1 MDILRRQALDEARE
15 IAPAVVALLLDLDE
29 RPRRLALAAAPRV
42 RVAVTSEIPTA
53 LMRALGKPLL
63 ATPSHPLAKHVIEYA
78 DAVRSLADDERDNE
92 TARFGKDFWSP
103 EHNVWHSSSLRAQH
117 QRTHQGLGFLRRAER
132 RLSAAAELAERE
144 LHSSAISALGK
155 LSPPPARLVAFVESV
170 RYDEATS
177 VLGVAQPDEINA
189 ATAPAPLDAIADRLG
204 ELLER
209 EVLVE
214 TVPAKVFQTESSWG
228 AIVDVSEG
236 PSGSPPEYIWVTS
249 DAVHTPQ
256 ALQRTTAEC
265 IARALLMS
273 SVVRHQSAAGFA
285 WRMRLVTSDRYEAQL
300 AAEKGVV
307 AARPGWQLL
316 HLACEIHMNNSC
328 QRKALAAI
336 DPSITGMIRLA
347 LSLRLG
353 GWMREFRRCLFQ
365 EVLESLDVVEGAS
378 TRAEAMHRRQCVTM
392 FMGVGPRRRYV
403 QSILAALPN
412 GNWSLPDRVQIYVAP
427 GTAWS
432 ARSVALLVAK
442 GLGMSLAHAHFR
454 PFNRSRWTMNDF
466 AIGQLGILEAC
477 HRLLT
482 RCCRR
487 WLVHMK
493 YAGPLLRVVAY
504 GAELAADPDLP
515 RAAMPDL
522 LVARLDD
529 SMDALDALPI
539 LDLRAEGESV
549 GLPDREWLA
558 PREDG
563 CAKDVDASAETHA
576 ALNEKNRTQAAAWLI
591 HGDPLR
597 DLTLAR
603 VVMEPN
609 MAVLRRQLHIGSD
622 AWAAEQER
630 RCLHGHMQR
639 DREYRL
645 MVAARGELD
654 DLFHNHH
661 TALVTSPHVWSV
673 LPRHSMTE
681 QFLCLAFRMCSRA
694 AGEYERLL
702 GCRHRKPP
710 YRLFVTLL
718 QPELAIGMKDL
729 HRAKPCML
737 DAWTRDFMDCYD
749 IEAADAKAILRL
761 VLIMAN
767 TDTAKIECWHA
778 WTRRVVTRL
787 GAQTTRPNFY
797 DISARCQAQ
806 RMKRRAATQGA
817 WVPRSD
823 DSIGDD
829 ISRRIHAGDA
839 MEKLDQRP
847 PTKVRRGGGGPW
859 RMHVSR
865 QLQAGFTSFAGHAA
879 SYRARG
885 EAHSA
890 QDAIDGAVA
899 TGRHRAGEPA
909 FGPSQRQLEVA
920 RVRNLAVVFDRQ
932 NPISDASFLESHAS
946 AIAPSLPEYTAEGL
960 MSLLRV
966 ARQVGRMHSA
976 RAKLRHQDAQRAI
989 VAYAQGAGRSAMR
1002 RATERLPAL
1011 QQLQGSLHARPVPQ
1025 SLRRPQPQSRRT
1037 R

>member
-15 IAPAVVALLLDLDE
+15 IAPAVVAPLLDLDE

-155 LSPPPARLVAFVESV
+155 LSPPARLVAFVESV

-256 ALQRTTAEC
+256 VLQRTTAEC

-442 GLGMSLAHAHFR
+442 GVGH
-454 PFNRSRWTMNDF
+454 
-466 AIGQLGILEAC
+466 
-477 HRLLT
+477 
-482 RCCRR
+482 
-487 WLVHMK
+487 
-493 YAGPLLRVVAY
+493 VV
-504 GAELAADPDLP
+504 G
-515 RAAMPDL
+515 
-522 LVARLDD
+522 
-529 SMDALDALPI
+529 
-539 LDLRAEGESV
+539 
-549 GLPDREWLA
+549 
-558 PREDG
+558 
-563 CAKDVDASAETHA
+563 
-576 ALNEKNRTQAAAWLI
+576 
-591 HGDPLR
+591 
-597 DLTLAR
+597 
-603 VVMEPN
+603 
-609 MAVLRRQLHIGSD
+609 
-622 AWAAEQER
+622 
-630 RCLHGHMQR
+630 
-639 DREYRL
+639 
-645 MVAARGELD
+645 
-654 DLFHNHH
+654 
-661 TALVTSPHVWSV
+661 
-673 LPRHSMTE
+673 
-681 QFLCLAFRMCSRA
+681 
-694 AGEYERLL
+694 
-702 GCRHRKPP
+702 
-710 YRLFVTLL
+710 
-718 QPELAIGMKDL
+718 
-729 HRAKPCML
+729 
-737 DAWTRDFMDCYD
+737 
-749 IEAADAKAILRL
+749 
-761 VLIMAN
+761 
-767 TDTAKIECWHA
+767 
-778 WTRRVVTRL
+778 
-787 GAQTTRPNFY
+787 
-797 DISARCQAQ
+797 
-806 RMKRRAATQGA
+806 
-817 WVPRSD
+817 
-823 DSIGDD
+823 
-829 ISRRIHAGDA
+829 
-839 MEKLDQRP
+839 
-847 PTKVRRGGGGPW
+847 
-859 RMHVSR
+859 
-865 QLQAGFTSFAGHAA
+865 
-879 SYRARG
+879 
-885 EAHSA
+885 
-890 QDAIDGAVA
+890 
-899 TGRHRAGEPA
+899 
-909 FGPSQRQLEVA
+909 
-920 RVRNLAVVFDRQ
+920 
-932 NPISDASFLESHAS
+932 
-946 AIAPSLPEYTAEGL
+946 
-960 MSLLRV
+960 
-966 ARQVGRMHSA
+966 
-976 RAKLRHQDAQRAI
+976 
-989 VAYAQGAGRSAMR
+989 
-1002 RATERLPAL
+1002 
-1011 QQLQGSLHARPVPQ
+1011 ARPLP
-1025 SLRRPQPQSRRT
+1025 PIQPQQMDDE
-1037 R
+1037 